1 MVTVDASIENASPKI
16 VVDSPMRWSITR
28 DMAANVRSPEALRKA
43 TSTDESFEEDTPSS
57 W

>member
-1 MVTVDASIENASPKI
+1 
-16 VVDSPMRWSITR
+16 MRWSITR

-43 TSTDESFEEDTPSS
+43 TSTDESFEDDTPSS